1 MSKQDEA
8 KEVTLSKYRF
18 EQAERCLRSA
28 KLLLKDDDYRG
39 AANRSYYSIYNA
51 IRSIFALDGV
61 EFRRH
66 SGNISH
72 FRKEYIQTGVFDKEL
87 SRIVGDAFDVRSDS
101 DYDDNVIISKS
112 DVEEQVQNAETFIKI
127 VKAYLDKRYKNNWLE
142 IKWIKQRW
150 SKIRKALRKAE
161 LFLIVFL

>member
-1 MSKQDEA
+1 MRGLHYKNEQAEP

-28 KLLLKDDDYRG
+28 KLLLEDDDYRG

-61 EFRRH
+61 EFKRH

-72 FRKEYIQTGVFDKEL
+72 FRKEYIQTGVFDKDFRIIPTSLFDEL
-87 SRIVGDAFDVRSDS
+87 I
-101 DYDDNVIISKS
+101 
-112 DVEEQVQNAETFIKI
+112 
-127 VKAYLDKRYKNNWLE
+127 DKL
-142 IKWIKQRW
+142 
-150 SKIRKALRKAE
+150 
-161 LFLIVFL
+161 

>member
-1 MSKQDEA
+1 MSDSGES

-18 EQAERCLRSA
+18 EQSYRCLRSA
-28 KLLLKDDDYRG
+28 KLLLGDDDYRG

-72 FRKEYIQTGVFDKEL
+72 FRKEYIQTGIFDKEL
-87 SRIVGDAFDVRSDS
+87 SQIVGDAFDVRSDS
-101 DYDDNVIISKS
+101 DYADNVIISKA
-112 DVEEQVQNAETFIKI
+112 DVEEQVENAESFYN
-127 VKAYLDKRYKNNWLE
+127 VVREYLEKRYETL
-142 IKWIKQRW
+142 
-150 SKIRKALRKAE
+150 S
-161 LFLIVFL
+161 

>member
-1 MSKQDEA
+1 MGKQDES

-28 KLLLKDDDYRG
+28 KLLLEDDDYRG
-39 AANRSYYSIYNA
+39 GANRSYYSIYHA

-66 SGNISH
+66 SGNISY

-87 SRIVGDAFDVRSDS
+87 SQIVGDAFEIRSDS
-101 DYDDNVIISKS
+101 DYDDNVIIDKS
-112 DVEEQVQNAETFIKI
+112 DVEEQVRNAEIFCKA
-127 VKAYLDKRYKNNWLE
+127 VKVYLEERYERNGG
-142 IKWIKQRW
+142 
-150 SKIRKALRKAE
+150 
-161 LFLIVFL
+161 